1 MINTLQCNFNSI
13 DLDRIKTLKNDML
26 NPTREISLERALLYT
41 ESYKQT
47 AGMSVILK
55 RAKAVAHI
63 LDNVAISI
71 REGEL
76 LAGNRTVK
84 PRSGIVSPEMDPYW
98 ILKEIDTIDTRPQD
112 QFHFSE
118 ENKKIYREEL
128 YSYWQ
133 EKSMKDFIMK

>member
-1 MINTLQCNFNSI
+1 MINTLQCNYNSI

-98 ILKEIDTIDTRPQD
+98 ILMR
-112 QFHFSE
+112 
-118 ENKKIYREEL
+118 
-128 YSYWQ
+128 
-133 EKSMKDFIMK
+133 